1 MEQVRQKSTLLRN
14 LEKDGK
20 IMIIGGFYEIE
31 TGEVSF
37 YEH

>member
-20 IMIIGGFYEIE
+20 IMIIGGFYDIE